1 MSDCGLVLIVDDDT
15 SFRSF
20 VRTLME
26 RAGFATT
33 EAGTGMEAIDSART
47 RRPDAVLL
55 DVTLPDANGL
65 EVCRELRQELG
76 DDLPIVFVSGERVDA
91 HDRVAG
97 LLVGGDDYVVKP
109 CDPDELLVRVRRFT
123 RNSTKVPDREE
134 AHPLTAREREVLALL
149 AQGNTPSDIAAT
161 LTISS
166 KTVSTHL
173 QRVLSKL
180 GVNSRAQAVAWAYS
194 SGLIPVDGAE
204 VEAHMLLPEETAV
217 AS

>member
-1 MSDCGLVLIVDDDT
+1 MSDCGLVLIVDDDA

-26 RAGFATT
+26 RAGFATS
-33 EAGTGMEAIDSART
+33 EAGTGMEAMESAST

-55 DVTLPDANGL
+55 DVTLPDANGFEL
-65 EVCRELRQELG
+65 CRELHQKLG
-76 DDLPIVFVSGERVDA
+76 EDLPIVFVSGERVDP

-97 LLVGGDDYVVKP
+97 FLVGGDDYLVKP
-109 CDPDELLVRVRRFT
+109 FDPDELLVRVRRVA
-123 RNSTKVPDREE
+123 RNSNKVPDRED

-149 AQGNTPSDIAAT
+149 AQGNTPSDIAAM
-161 LTISS
+161 LTISE
-166 KTVSTHL
+166 KTVTTHL

-194 SGLIPVDGAE
+194 SGLLPVDAE
-204 VEAHMLLPEETAV
+204 VEAHMLLAEDTARPL
-217 AS
+217 

>member
-1 MSDCGLVLIVDDDT
+1 VSDCGLVLIVDDDA
-15 SFRSF
+15 SFRAF

-33 EAGTGMEAIDSART
+33 EAGTGMEAIDSARA

-65 EVCRELRQELG
+65 EVCRELHQELG
-76 DDLPIVFVSGERVDA
+76 ENLPVVFVSGERIDA

-97 LLVGGDDYVVKP
+97 FLVGADDYVVKP
-109 CDPDELLVRVRRFT
+109 FDPDELLVRIRRVT
-123 RNSTKVPDREE
+123 RNSTKIADRNE
-134 AHPLTAREREVLALL
+134 ADPLTAREREVLALL
-149 AQGNTPSDIAAT
+149 AQGNTPSEIAEA
-161 LTISS
+161 LTIST

-194 SGLIPVDGAE
+194 SGLIPVDGTE
-204 VEAHMLLPEETAV
+204 VEAHMLLPEGNAV

>member
-1 MSDCGLVLIVDDDT
+1 VSDCGLVLIVDDDK
-15 SFRSF
+15 SFRAF

-33 EAGTGMEAIDSART
+33 EAGTGMEAIDRARA

-65 EVCRELRQELG
+65 ALCRELRREVG
-76 DDLPIVFVSGERVDA
+76 EDLPVVFVSGERVDP

-97 LLVGGDDYVVKP
+97 FLVGGDDYVVKP
-109 CDPDELLVRVRRFT
+109 FDPDELLVRVQRLT
-123 RNSTKVPDREE
+123 RNSTKAPDSED
-134 AHPLTAREREVLALL
+134 ANPLTPREREVLALL
-149 AQGNTPSDIAAT
+149 AQGNTPSDIAVT
-161 LTISS
+161 LTIST

-204 VEAHMLLPEETAV
+204 VEAHMLLPEENPV
-217 AS
+217 A